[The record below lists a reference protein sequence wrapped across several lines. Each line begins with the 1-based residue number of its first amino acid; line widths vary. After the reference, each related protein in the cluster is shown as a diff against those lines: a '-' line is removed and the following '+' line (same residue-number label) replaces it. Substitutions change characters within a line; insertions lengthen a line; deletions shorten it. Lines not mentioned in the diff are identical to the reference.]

1 MLNMRS
7 ESVSFTHLIRLAA
20 VLGACA
26 LVPLGGCDDGKEPAT
41 VSGGEMPASRP
52 PVSVSPSADAESVAA
67 PPPSAS
73 GGDASEASEP
83 IDAAPPIRLEPEV
96 LDFGIVGPSETKEG
110 VVKLVNTGDRPL
122 EVLTVQPS
130 CKCTTIDDISGQ
142 VIPAGGFIELR
153 SAMKAQ
159 SAPGIKKAEMKVLI
173 DGYTQVVNIQLRN
186 EVSLPVRVSPAILNC
201 VKGQPQSGR
210 IVLESIDGKPF
221 KVCSIGGKPV
231 RFIGFDPA
239 SDELRS
245 MYAVEW
251 DLARDFPDGNM
262 PRHWMIETDRA
273 DCPLVDVYIRHES
286 TLPRPV
292 LRLTDY
298 RHSFGRI
305 EQGESAEFV
314 VDVTDL
320 PEGERI
326 ATAASSSSAAKVELV
341 GTSAEGN
348 TTHMTFRVTPAVD
361 TLGVQYIPFTIYT
374 TSRQQQLA
382 VWGQVVP
389 KGHEGCFGR

>member
-1 MLNMRS
+1 MAQPDYWTCSRKTELRG
-7 ESVSFTHLIRLAA
+7 I
-20 VLGACA
+20 LGIA
-26 LVPLGGCDDGKEPAT
+26 LCGVALLCWGCDGAG
-41 VSGGEMPASRP
+41 SGGSASNKTAAAESGEAEPPAPSP
-52 PVSVSPSADAESVAA
+52 QQPAVADPSAVVD
-67 PPPSAS
+67 
-73 GGDASEASEP
+73 DSEP
-83 IDAAPPIRLEPEV
+83 VDGPPPIRIEPEV
-96 LDFGIVGPSETKEG
+96 LDFGIVGPSETREG
-110 VVKLVNTGDRPL
+110 VVKLINTGDRPI
-122 EVLTVQPS
+122 EILTVQPS
-130 CKCTTIDDISGQ
+130 CKCTTIDDISGE
-142 VIPAGGFIELR
+142 VIPPGGSVDLR
-153 SAMKAQ
+153 AAMKAQ
-159 SAPGIKKAEMKVLI
+159 SAPGLKKAEMKVLF

-210 IVLESIDGKPF
+210 IVLESTDGKPF
-221 KVCSIGGKPV
+221 GVCAIGGKPV
-231 RFIGFDPA
+231 RFIGFDP
-239 SDELRS
+239 SKDEPRA
-245 MYAVEW
+245 MYAIEW
-251 DLARDFPDGNM
+251 DLAKDFPDGNM
-262 PRHWMIETDRA
+262 PRHWMVETDRA

-305 EQGESAEFV
+305 EQGTSADFV

-341 GTSAEGN
+341 GTSVEGN
-348 TTHMTFRVTPAVD
+348 TTHMTFRVTPAPD
-361 TLGVQYIPFTIYT
+361 TVGVQYIPFTIYT

-389 KGHEGCFGR
+389 PGHVGCLGK

>member
-1 MLNMRS
+1 MGA
-7 ESVSFTHLIRLAA
+7 EAA
-20 VLGACA
+20 HDDEGA
-26 LVPLGGCDDGKEPAT
+26 
-41 VSGGEMPASRP
+41 
-52 PVSVSPSADAESVAA
+52 
-67 PPPSAS
+67 
-73 GGDASEASEP
+73 EP
-83 IDAAPPIRLEPEV
+83 IDGAPPIRLEPEV
-96 LDFGIVGPSETKEG
+96 LDFGIVGPSETREG
-110 VVKLVNTGDRPL
+110 VVKLVNTGVRPL
-122 EVLTVQPS
+122 EILTVQPS

-142 VIPAGGFIELR
+142 VIPPGGFVELR

-186 EVSLPVRVSPAILNC
+186 EVSLPIRVSPAILNC
-201 VKGQPQSGR
+201 VKGQPQAGR

-221 KVCSIGGKPV
+221 KVCAIGGKPV
-231 RFIGFDPA
+231 RFIGFNPE

-251 DLARDFPDGNM
+251 DLAKDFPDGNM

-305 EQGESAEFV
+305 EQGESSEFI

-326 ATAASSSSAAKVELV
+326 ATAASASSAAKVELV
-341 GTSAEGN
+341 GTSVEGN
-348 TTHMTFRVTPAVD
+348 TTHMTFRITPAAD

>member
-1 MLNMRS
+1 MHNKRS
-7 ESVSFTHLIRLAA
+7 ASVSVSLARQWA
-20 VLGACA
+20 IAWGASVLLA
-26 LVPLGGCDDGKEPAT
+26 LGGCDSNGESSKVVGEPPAAAAPVEPVAAASSGQSTPPAT
-41 VSGGEMPASRP
+41 TGSGGGGDL
-52 PVSVSPSADAESVAA
+52 ADAE
-67 PPPSAS
+67 
-73 GGDASEASEP
+73 P
-83 IDAAPPIRLEPEV
+83 IDGAPPIRLEPEV

-110 VVKLVNTGDRPL
+110 IVKLVNTGDRPL

-142 VIPAGGFIELR
+142 VIPVGGSIELR

-221 KVCSIGGKPV
+221 KVCALGGKPV
-231 RFIGFDPA
+231 RFIGFDPE
-239 SDELRS
+239 SDQLRS

-251 DLARDFPDGNM
+251 DLAKDFPDGNM
-262 PRHWMIETDRA
+262 PRHWMIETDRE

-305 EQGESAEFV
+305 EQGASTEFV

-341 GTSAEGN
+341 GTSVEGN
-348 TTHMTFRVTPAVD
+348 TTHMTFRVTPAPE

-389 KGHEGCFGR
+389 VGHRGCFGR